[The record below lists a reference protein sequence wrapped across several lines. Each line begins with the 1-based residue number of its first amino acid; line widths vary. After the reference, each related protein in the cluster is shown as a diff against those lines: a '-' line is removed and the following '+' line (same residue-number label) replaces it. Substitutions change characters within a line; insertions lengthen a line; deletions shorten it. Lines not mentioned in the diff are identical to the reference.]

1 LDKDIGYND
10 MNREKAENAVGYH
23 CDMASCPIYGSRVVS
38 AVREGDTCLLSAF
51 RDSTLAQQ
59 DP

>member
-1 LDKDIGYND
+1 LDKDIEYND
-10 MNREKAENAVGYH
+10 LNREKAEDAVGYY
-23 CDMASCPIYGSRVVS
+23 CNMASCLIYRSRVVS
-38 AVREGDTCLLSAF
+38 AAREGDMCLLPAF

>member
-1 LDKDIGYND
+1 MQLIII
-10 MNREKAENAVGYH
+10 ATW
-23 CDMASCPIYGSRVVS
+23 PVVLFMVLELYRQS
-38 AVREGDTCLLSAF
+38 EGDTCLLSAF